1 MGKESSMKRL
11 QVEGVI
17 PPMITPFDQEGNV
30 DPAALRRLVD
40 FLVTRVQ
47 ALYPLGTYGSGPA
60 MSLSERQRAA
70 EIILE
75 QVNGRIPVIMHVGC
89 VDSKSTIALAKH
101 AESAGANAV
110 ASIAPFYYEHNEK
123 AIEYHFLKL
132 MEAVSIPV
140 FAYNNPKLSRNSISP
155 ALLARL
161 AEQGL
166 AGIKDSSFDILVFY
180 AYLRW
185 VKRPDFIFIIGTE
198 ALALPAL
205 SVGGSACVA
214 GLANALPELVV
225 DLYRSC
231 RGGDREKAAALQQ
244 KTLVI
249 REIMHLAPIA
259 ISGIH
264 AILQMRG
271 IDAGLPRPPIL
282 PVEEH
287 TYRNM
292 EARLRQEGML

>member
-1 MGKESSMKRL
+1 MGRL

-17 PPMITPFDQEGNV
+17 PPMITPFDRGGDIDV
-30 DPAALRRLVD
+30 AALRRLVD
-40 FLVTRVQ
+40 FLATRVQ

-60 MSLSERQRAA
+60 MSLSERKRAA

-89 VDSKSTIALAKH
+89 VDTKSTVALAKH
-101 AESAGANAV
+101 AESAGADAV

-123 AIEYHFLKL
+123 AIEHHFLKL
-132 MEAVSIPV
+132 MEAVSVPV

-155 ALLARL
+155 VLLARL

-185 VKRPDFIFIIGTE
+185 VKNPDFTFIIGTE

-205 SVGGSACVA
+205 LVGGSACVA

-225 DLYRSC
+225 DLYQAC
-231 RGGDREKAAALQQ
+231 RGGDLEKAASLQQ
-244 KTLVI
+244 KTLVV

-264 AILQMRG
+264 AILLMRG
-271 IDAGLPRPPIL
+271 VDAGLPRAPIL
-282 PVEEH
+282 PVEEQVF
-287 TYRNM
+287 RKM
-292 EARLRQEGML
+292 ETRLREEGML